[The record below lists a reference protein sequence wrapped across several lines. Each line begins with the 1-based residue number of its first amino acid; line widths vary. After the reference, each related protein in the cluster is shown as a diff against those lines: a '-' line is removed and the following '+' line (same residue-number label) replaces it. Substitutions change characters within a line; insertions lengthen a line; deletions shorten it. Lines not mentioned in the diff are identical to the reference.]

1 MKNQKLKTGF
11 SRFTDTVF
19 DLLTAYILICMTGNT
34 YFPNPT
40 PTLTQLAESL
50 ARFRTALEG
59 AKTKASLAIAQ
70 KNAARQELE
79 ALLKALG
86 LYLMSVANG
95 DLLALASTGYP
106 LTKVP
111 GPRTISNPGFV
122 TLEKGDSSGEMVA
135 SVKPDQPSPG
145 YIFQIS
151 STDPAAEGETV
162 WNSSGSTVNKY
173 KFTGLVPGK
182 KYWVRVIAIG
192 ARGQM
197 AYSPVSSEFAI

>member
-19 DLLTAYILICMTGNT
+19 DLLTAYILICMTGNAN
-34 YFPNPT
+34 FPT
-40 PTLTQLAESL
+40 PIPILAEIEAAL
-50 ARFRTALEG
+50 ANFRTALEG
-59 AKTKASLAIAQ
+59 AKTRASLAIAQ
-70 KNAARQELE
+70 KNAARRELE
-79 ALLKALG
+79 FLLKSLG

-95 DLLALASTGYP
+95 DAVALASTGYP
-106 LTKVP
+106 MTKVP

-122 TLEKGDSSGEMVA
+122 TLDKGDSSGEMVA

-151 STDPAAEGETV
+151 STDPTAEGETV

-173 KFTGLVPGK
+173 KFTGVVPGK
-182 KYWVRVIAIG
+182 KYWVRVIAVG
-192 ARGQM
+192 SRGQM
-197 AYSPVSSEFAI
+197 VYSPISAEFAI